1 MGKIIKKK
9 FIKYL
14 YLFGGGGHALSCI
27 DVIQKENKFKIK
39 GIFDKKYDTGQK
51 ILNYPI
57 IQETSISNKKSN
69 FFFGLVC
76 VGQIKTPGTRIK
88 IFKEMIKKN
97 FLPATIISPFS
108 SVPKDLKI
116 GKGTIVMHG
125 VIINPKVKIGN
136 NCIINTGSIIEHDV
150 VIEDHCHIS
159 TGVILNGGV
168 VVKEKSFIGSG
179 SVVIQNKI
187 IKKNSIIP
195 MGSIIKK

>member
-76 VGQIKTPGTRIK
+76 VGQIKTPGSRIK

-97 FLPATIISPFS
+97 FLFKTVLLNFLIIICQFYPLQ
-108 SVPKDLKI
+108 PL
-116 GKGTIVMHG
+116 T
-125 VIINPKVKIGN
+125 
-136 NCIINTGSIIEHDV
+136 
-150 VIEDHCHIS
+150 
-159 TGVILNGGV
+159 
-168 VVKEKSFIGSG
+168 
-179 SVVIQNKI
+179 
-187 IKKNSIIP
+187 
-195 MGSIIKK
+195 